1 MAEIPMTTDQD
12 RSLVDLAR
20 RQSDRLGDK
29 LAFTFLEDGRDERD
43 RLTFKQLDL
52 EARAIAVWLKE
63 QHAERERVLLLFP
76 AGLNFIR
83 AFFGCLY
90 AGLIPIPAPAPEASR
105 RKRTLPRLQAIARDA
120 EVTLVLSTG
129 DTLELVRDT
138 VRDLPELAAVPVL
151 DPRAAP
157 AALASGWLAPA
168 IKPNDVA
175 YLQYTSGST
184 TDPKGVM
191 LSHANVLHHCRDL
204 RAGCGYGPD
213 SVSVTWLP
221 YFHDYGLIEGIVT
234 PLQNGTPCHIMS
246 PFAFLKRPFA
256 WLNAISRL
264 RATNSQGPNFAF
276 DQCVRRIRPNQLE
289 QLDLSSL
296 VSLGNGAEPVNPA
309 VVEAFIETFGPRGLK
324 PEAVCPAY
332 GLAEAT
338 LMMSCRGPGQTPR
351 ITRFD
356 SRELAERHAVPADDD
371 TAEARRI
378 TSCGAPL
385 GNIKIAIVDPDT
397 KQRCPPGGI
406 GEIWIADPCV
416 ALGYWRR
423 DEATTEIFGAHIA
436 DTGEGPFLRTG
447 DLGFMHDGELYI
459 SSRMKDLIIV
469 AGANHYP
476 QDIEW
481 TVERAHPAIRPG
493 HVAAASFM
501 ADGEERLLIAPEI
514 ERGALD
520 APEAPEELLAAVRR
534 SVSEGHEVPVH
545 AMVILKRGSLPKTA
559 SGKIQRHSCEG
570 FLRTLGEEVVAAWA
584 VDGGWSAGAPAAEE
598 TE

>member
-1 MAEIPMTTDQD
+1 MSDTASPSEPDQ
-12 RSLVDLAR
+12 SLVDLLR
-20 RQSDRLGDK
+20 RQADRLGDA
-29 LAFTFLEDGRDERD
+29 LAFAFLEDGREEGD
-43 RLTFKQLDL
+43 RVSFSQLDA
-52 EARAIAVWLKE
+52 EARAIAGWLRQNHE
-63 QHAERERVLLLFP
+63 AGERALLLFP
-76 AGLNFIR
+76 AGLDFVR

-90 AGLIPIPAPAPEASR
+90 AGLIAIPAPAPEASR
-105 RKRTLPRLQAIARDA
+105 RKRTMPRLQAIARDA
-120 EVTLVLSTG
+120 DVTLVLSSG
-129 DTLELVRDT
+129 DTLKLVRDA
-138 VRDLPELAAVPVL
+138 VRDLPELAATPTL
-151 DPRAAP
+151 DVRDAP
-157 AALASGWLAPA
+157 ADAAVGWRPPA
-168 IKPNDVA
+168 IAPDDVA

-221 YFHDYGLIEGIVT
+221 YFHDYGLIEGIIT
-234 PLQNGTPCHIMS
+234 PVQNGTPCHIMS

-256 WLNAISRL
+256 WLHAISRL

-276 DQCVRRIRPNQLE
+276 DQCVRRIRPDQRA

-309 VVEAFIETFGPRGLK
+309 VVEAFIETFAPCGLK

-338 LMMSCRGPGQTPR
+338 LMMSCRGPSLAPR
-351 ITRFD
+351 FTRFD
-356 SRELAERHAVPADDD
+356 TGALAARRAAPVDDPVRD
-371 TAEARRI
+371 ARRI
-378 TSCGAPL
+378 ASCGAPL
-385 GNIKIAIVDPDT
+385 GRIDIAIVDPDT
-397 KQRCPPGGI
+397 RRRRPPDGI

-423 DEATTEIFGAHIA
+423 DEATTETFRAHIA

-447 DLGFMHDGELYI
+447 DLGFLHDGELYI
-459 SSRMKDLIIV
+459 SSRLKDLIII

-481 TVERAHPAIRPG
+481 TVEGAHPAIRPG
-493 HVAAASFM
+493 HVAAAAFS

-520 APEAPEELLAAVRR
+520 TPEARDEMLAAVRR
-534 SVSEGHEVPVH
+534 SVSEGHEAPVH
-545 AMVILKRGSLPKTA
+545 AIVLLKRGSLPKTA
-559 SGKIQRHSCEG
+559 SGKIQRHACEG
-570 FLRTLGEEVVAAWA
+570 FLRAPGDEVVAIWTANA
-584 VDGGWSAGAPAAEE
+584 GWNMRAGPVEA